1 MATQLEPD
9 VHADEEAFRT
19 EVQQFLAAHFTDELK
34 GSANA
39 LAGVDGPTD
48 ETPAQTKWREAVGER
63 CELMH
68 EVNLLDIDIDLGD
81 VMPTQDVVGNL
92 QNVSPQT

>member
-34 GSANA
+34 GRPTKPLRRPNGAKRWANA
-39 LAGVDGPTD
+39 AGAPRPGPRNM
-48 ETPAQTKWREAVGER
+48 AAAA
-63 CELMH
+63 
-68 EVNLLDIDIDLGD
+68 
-81 VMPTQDVVGNL
+81 
-92 QNVSPQT
+92 